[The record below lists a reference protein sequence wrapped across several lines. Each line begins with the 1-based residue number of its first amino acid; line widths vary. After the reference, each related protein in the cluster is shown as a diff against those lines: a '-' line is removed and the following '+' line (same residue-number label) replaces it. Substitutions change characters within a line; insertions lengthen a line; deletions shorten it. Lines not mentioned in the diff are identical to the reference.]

1 MKSSINTI
9 VLIII
14 LGVAFGTTSCKKR
27 KLNKSTITSQ
37 DNAIAEMVFND
48 AFKVTEDAM
57 KENGL
62 EKVGSNLSSI
72 YNACAT
78 VSLTPPLL
86 DTTFPKTLTIDFGT
100 VNCED
105 AYGVERR
112 GKVIATTTGYYRD
125 AGTII
130 TITTENYYVN
140 DYKVEGNKTVTNN
153 GLNSDNQTYFTIV
166 ISGAVIT
173 YPNGDVASYESNRV
187 RTWVIGEA
195 TQGLLGILDD
205 EYDITGNASGINRE
219 GRPYAMTVSS
229 ALRVAVLCR
238 WVKQGSIEIQPEDLY
253 VRTVDF
259 GDGTCDREAS
269 VTINGNVYNF
279 LMF

>member
-1 MKSSINTI
+1 MKRSINTFFVI
-9 VLIII
+9 VVL
-14 LGVAFGTTSCKKR
+14 VAAFGTTSCRKR
-27 KLNKSTITSQ
+27 KLNKSTVTSQ

-62 EKVGSNLSSI
+62 EKTGLALSSI

-78 VSLTPPLL
+78 VSLTPPLG

-105 AYGVERR
+105 AYGIERR

-130 TITTENYYVN
+130 TIITENYYVN
-140 DYKVEGNKTVTNN
+140 DYKVEGIKTVTNN
-153 GLNSDNQTYFTIV
+153 GLNSDSQTYFTIV
-166 ISGAVIT
+166 ISDAVIT

-205 EYDITGNASGINRE
+205 EYDITGTASGINIE
-219 GRPYAMTVSS
+219 GRSYTMTVTS

-238 WVKQGSIEIQPEDLY
+238 WVKQGAIEIQPEDLY

-259 GDGTCDREAS
+259 GDGTCDNDAS
-269 VTINGNVYNF
+269 VTINSNVYNF
-279 LMF
+279 QMY

>member
-62 EKVGSNLSSI
+62 EKAGSNLSSI

-78 VSLTPPLL
+78 VALTPPLL

-105 AYGVERR
+105 AYGIERR

-153 GLNSDNQTYFTIV
+153 GFNSDNQTYFTIV

-173 YPNGDVASYESNRV
+173 YPNGDVASYASNRV

-205 EYDITGNASGINRE
+205 EYDITGTASGINRE
-219 GRPYAMTVSS
+219 GRPYTMTVTS

-238 WVKQGSIEIQPEDLY
+238 WVKQGVIEIQPEDLY

-269 VTINGNVYNF
+269 VTINGNVFNF
-279 LMF
+279 LMY

>member
-1 MKSSINTI
+1 MKNFANIFL
-9 VLIII
+9 VLIA
-14 LGVAFGTTSCKKR
+14 LGAVLGTTSCKKR
-27 KLNKSTITSQ
+27 KLNKSTVTSQ

-57 KENGL
+57 KDNGL
-62 EKVGSNLSSI
+62 EKSGLGLSST
-72 YNACAT
+72 YNSCAT
-78 VSLTPPLL
+78 VSLTPPLG
-86 DTTFPKTLTIDFGT
+86 DTTFPKTLTIDFGS

-105 AYGVERR
+105 AYGIERR

-125 AGTII
+125 AGTVI

-140 DYKVEGNKTVTNN
+140 DYKVEGTKTVTNN

-173 YPNGDVASYESNRV
+173 YPNGDVASYESNRI

-205 EYDITGNASGINRE
+205 EYDITGTASGINRE
-219 GRPYAMTVSS
+219 GRSYTMTVTS
-229 ALRVAVLCR
+229 ALRVAILCR
-238 WVKQGSIEIQPEDLY
+238 WVKQGTIEIQPEDLY
-253 VRTVDF
+253 LRTVDF
-259 GDGTCDREAS
+259 GDGTCDNDAS
-269 VTINGNVYNF
+269 VTINSKVYNF
-279 LMF
+279 QMY

>member
-62 EKVGSNLSSI
+62 EKAGSNLSSI

-105 AYGVERR
+105 AYGIERR

-125 AGTII
+125 AGTVI

-205 EYDITGNASGINRE
+205 EYDITGTASGINRE

-269 VTINGNVYNF
+269 VTINGNVFNF
-279 LMF
+279 LMY

>member
-14 LGVAFGTTSCKKR
+14 LGVVFGTTSCKKR

-62 EKVGSNLSSI
+62 EKAGSNLSSI

-105 AYGVERR
+105 AYGIQRR
-112 GKVIATTTGYYRD
+112 GKVIATTTGFYRD

-140 DYKVEGNKTVTNN
+140 DYKVEGNKSVTNN

-205 EYDITGNASGINRE
+205 EYDITGTASGINRE
-219 GRPYAMTVSS
+219 GRPYSMTVTS

>member
-1 MKSSINTI
+1 MKSCINII
-9 VLIII
+9 VL
-14 LGVAFGTTSCKKR
+14 LTSLAVAFGITSCKKR

-62 EKVGSNLSSI
+62 EKSGLALSSA
-72 YNACAT
+72 YNACAA
-78 VSLTPPLL
+78 VSLTPPFG

-100 VNCED
+100 INCED

-125 AGTII
+125 VGTVIS
-130 TITTENYYVN
+130 ITTDNYYVN
-140 DYKVEGNKTVTNN
+140 DHKVEGIKTVTNN
-153 GLNSDNQTYFTIV
+153 GLSAANQTYFTIV

-173 YPNGDVASYESNRV
+173 YPNGDVTSYESNRV

-195 TQGLLGILDD
+195 TQGLLGIFDD
-205 EYDITGNASGINRE
+205 EYDITGTASGINRE
-219 GRPYAMTVSS
+219 GRAYTMTIQS

-238 WVKQGSIEIQPEDLY
+238 WVKQGVIEIAPEDLY
-253 VRTVDF
+253 LRTVDF
-259 GDGTCDREAS
+259 GDGTCEREAS
-269 VTINGNVYNF
+269 VTINGNAYNF
-279 LMF
+279 LMY

>member
-1 MKSSINTI
+1 MKKTTTI
-9 VLIII
+9 FFVLTI
-14 LGVAFGTTSCKKR
+14 LFAAFGAISCKKR
-27 KLNKSTITSQ
+27 KLNNSTVTSQ

-57 KENGL
+57 KQNGL
-62 EKVGSNLSSI
+62 EKTGLNLSSL
-72 YNACAT
+72 YNVCAT
-78 VSLTPPLL
+78 VSLTPPLG

-112 GKVIATTTGYYRD
+112 GKVIATATGYYRD

-130 TITTENYYVN
+130 SIQTDDYYVN
-140 DYKVEGNKTVTNN
+140 DYKVEGVKTVTNN
-153 GLNSDNQTYFTIV
+153 GLNIDNQTYFTIV

-205 EYDITGNASGINRE
+205 EYDITGTASGINRE
-219 GRPYAMTVSS
+219 GRPYNMTVTS
-229 ALRVAVLCR
+229 ALRVAILCR
-238 WVKQGSIEIQPEDLY
+238 WVKQGVIQIAPEDLY
-253 VRTVDF
+253 ERTVDF

-269 VTINGNVYNF
+269 VEINGSVYNF
-279 LMF
+279 LMY

>member
-62 EKVGSNLSSI
+62 EKAGSNLSSI

-140 DYKVEGNKTVTNN
+140 DYKVEGNKSVTNN

-205 EYDITGNASGINRE
+205 EYDITGTASGINRE
-219 GRPYAMTVSS
+219 GRPYTMTVTS

-238 WVKQGSIEIQPEDLY
+238 WVKQGVIEIQPEDLY

>member
-1 MKSSINTI
+1 MKSCINII
-9 VLIII
+9 VL
-14 LGVAFGTTSCKKR
+14 LTSLAVAFGITSCKKR

-48 AFKVTEDAM
+48 AFKITEDAM

-62 EKVGSNLSSI
+62 EKTGLALSST

-86 DTTFPKTLTIDFGT
+86 DTTFPKTLIIDFGT

-105 AYGVERR
+105 AYGIERR
-112 GKVIATTTGYYRD
+112 GKIIVTTTGYYRD
-125 AGTII
+125 AGTVI
-130 TITTENYYVN
+130 TITTDNYYVN
-140 DYKVEGNKTVTNN
+140 DYEVEGIKTVTNN
-153 GLNSDNQTYFTIV
+153 GLNAANQTYFTIV

-195 TQGLLGILDD
+195 TQGLLGIFDD
-205 EYDITGNASGINRE
+205 EYDITGTASGINRE
-219 GRPYAMTVSS
+219 GRAYTMIVTS

-238 WVKQGSIEIQPEDLY
+238 WVKQGVIEIEPEDLY
-253 VRTVDF
+253 LRTVDF
-259 GDGTCDREAS
+259 GDGTCEREAS

-279 LMF
+279 LMN

>member
-1 MKSSINTI
+1 MKRSINTFFVI
-9 VLIII
+9 VI
-14 LGVAFGTTSCKKR
+14 LFTAFGTTSCKKR
-27 KLNKSTITSQ
+27 KLNKSTVTSQ

-62 EKVGSNLSSI
+62 EKSGLALSSI

-78 VSLTPPLL
+78 VSLTPPLG

-100 VNCED
+100 VNCAD
-105 AYGVERR
+105 AYGIERR

-140 DYKVEGNKTVTNN
+140 DYKVEGIKTVTNN

-166 ISGAVIT
+166 ISDAVIT
-173 YPNGDVASYESNRV
+173 YPNGDVASYESNRI

-205 EYDITGNASGINRE
+205 EYDITGTASGINRE
-219 GRPYAMTVSS
+219 GRSYTMTVTS

-238 WVKQGSIEIQPEDLY
+238 WVKQGAIEIQPEDLY

-259 GDGTCDREAS
+259 GNGTCDNDAS
-269 VTINGNVYNF
+269 VTINSNIYNF
-279 LMF
+279 QMY